1 MSGKTIEAPSGAVGG
16 ATAEIIKKV
25 RKIEIK
31 ARGLSSNVFAGQYH
45 SAFKGRGMAFSEVRE
60 YQYGDD
66 VRDIDWNVTAR
77 FNKPYVKVFEE
88 ERELTVMLMIDVSG
102 SLDFGTQRQMKR
114 DMVTEIAA
122 TLAFSAIQNNDK
134 IGVIFFSDKV
144 EKYIPPKKGRKHILY
159 IIREM
164 LDFHADSRRTDI
176 GQAVEF
182 LTSVSKRRCTAFLMS
197 DLYVRQDFLQQL
209 TIANRKHDVV
219 AIQVYDKR
227 ARELPDVGLMK
238 VVDAETG
245 FEQYVDTGS
254 RRLRESY
261 RRYWLTRQSQLQETF
276 AKSNVDSISIA
287 TDEDYVKSLLG
298 LFKQRG

>member
-1 MSGKTIEAPSGAVGG
+1 METS
-16 ATAEIIKKV
+16 EIIKKV

-31 ARGLSSNVFAGQYH
+31 TRGLSNNIFAGQYH
-45 SAFKGRGMAFSEVRE
+45 TAFKGRGMAFSEVRE

-88 ERELTVMLMIDVSG
+88 ERELTVMLLVDVSG
-102 SLDFGTQRQMKR
+102 SLDFGTQKQMKR

-134 IGVIFFSDKV
+134 IGVIFFSDKI

-164 LDFHADSRRTDI
+164 LDFHADSRRTDVA
-176 GQAVEF
+176 QAIEF
-182 LTSVSKRRCTAFLMS
+182 LTGVSKRRYTAFLLS
-197 DLYVRQDFLQQL
+197 DFYDRQSFQQQL
-209 TIANRKHDVV
+209 TIASRKHDVV
-219 AIQVYDKR
+219 AIQVYDRR
-227 ARELPDVGLMK
+227 AAELPNVGLMK

-254 RRLRESY
+254 RRLRDSY
-261 RRYWLTRQSQLQETF
+261 HRYWTKRQADLRETF
-276 AKSNVDSISIA
+276 AKSNVDSVSIA
-287 TDEDYVKSLLG
+287 TDGDYVKSLLG
-298 LFKQRG
+298 LFRQRS